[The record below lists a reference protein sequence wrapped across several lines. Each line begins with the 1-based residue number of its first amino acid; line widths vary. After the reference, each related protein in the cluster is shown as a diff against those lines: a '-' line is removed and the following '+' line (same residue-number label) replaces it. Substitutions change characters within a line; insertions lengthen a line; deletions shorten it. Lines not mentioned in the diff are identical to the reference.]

1 MNSLAAWLV
10 LTAYLAFA
18 YRPWRVI
25 LARMNTRFGA
35 WSVAIFLLP
44 FLLAT
49 ELSADLSSLMRM
61 TLYIALPTIWQSL
74 SYRYPGWKGFFL
86 SLTILN
92 LWLPIEPDLFFI
104 ALDQLTPGIQVD
116 VSTLSAIFEVP
127 DVKANLV
134 NGVDLPISNLTGIL
148 LVLYLFLIH
157 RPLKNIGFTFRLSLN
172 DLKQALLG
180 LLAFILIGLPL
191 GLAFGFL
198 RYLPDIPSFGDSV
211 VMLLAGYLL
220 IALIEEV
227 LFRGLIQNLLTES
240 LGSFNKALPI
250 ASIIFGLAH
259 INNST
264 PRFDVPNWGYAL
276 MAALAG
282 ATYGWVWWRT
292 KKVTASAITH
302 ALVNFVWGILFTG

>member
-10 LTAYLAFA
+10 LLAYLAFA
-18 YRPWRVI
+18 YKPWRDI
-25 LARMNTRFGA
+25 LARLNNRFGV
-35 WSVAIFLLP
+35 WSVAVFLLP

-49 ELSADLSSLMRM
+49 EFSTDLSRLWRM
-61 TLYIALPTIWQSL
+61 ALYITLPTLWLSL
-74 SYRYPGWKGFFL
+74 SYKYPPLKGFFL

-116 VSTLSAIFEVP
+116 VASLSALFEIP
-127 DVKANLV
+127 DVKAQLV
-134 NGVDLPISNLTGIL
+134 SGVDLPISNLTGIL

-157 RPLKNIGFTFRLSLN
+157 RPLKDIGFTFNLGLD

-180 LLAFILIGLPL
+180 LLAFMLVGLPL
-191 GLAFGFL
+191 GLALGFL
-198 RYLPDIPSFGDSV
+198 RYLPDVPPFGEILL
-211 VMLLAGYLL
+211 MLLAGYLL
-220 IALIEEV
+220 TALIEEV
-227 LFRGLIQNLLTES
+227 LFRGLIQNLVTER
-240 LGSFNKALPI
+240 LGEFNQALPI
-250 ASIIFGLAH
+250 AAVIFGLAH

-264 PRFDVPNWGYAL
+264 PRFEVPNWGYAL
-276 MAALAG
+276 MAGLAG
-282 ATYGWVWWRT
+282 AAYGWVWWRT